1 MKTIFKINQPSE
13 MNWRAQPPSTV
24 ARRVTAPNQ
33 GPMRFAIL
41 WRSFARLGLPRESG
55 SLCPGR
61 ARSPF
66 STSDIGSTFL
76 RGLALAVLAL
86 SLASS
91 NGFAQISAPPTKPTT
106 SVASS
111 VAPANKMTAPA
122 LAKISP
128 ATPAS
133 VMSED
138 IRDIR
143 GPKHIPSPWL
153 WPLWLAGGAALATLL
168 YAGWRW
174 NRRRVL
180 AAALRPYEI
189 ALAKLEAA
197 RVLMQ
202 PENAREFSITV
213 SEIVRQY
220 IEVRFEVWAARRTTE
235 EFLHDLIDP
244 SDVSLTHHRDLLA
257 DFLRHCDLAKFARWI
272 LSIEEMETML
282 QSAHNFVFETGTTP
296 APETNIAAAP
306 LVRKIATSVP
316 EPIHA
321 NS

>member
-1 MKTIFKINQPSE
+1 
-13 MNWRAQPPSTV
+13 
-24 ARRVTAPNQ
+24 
-33 GPMRFAIL
+33 
-41 WRSFARLGLPRESG
+41 
-55 SLCPGR
+55 
-61 ARSPF
+61 
-66 STSDIGSTFL
+66 
-76 RGLALAVLAL
+76 
-86 SLASS
+86 
-91 NGFAQISAPPTKPTT
+91 
-106 SVASS
+106 
-111 VAPANKMTAPA
+111 
-122 LAKISP
+122 
-128 ATPAS
+128 
-133 VMSED
+133 MSED

-153 WPLWLAGGAALATLL
+153 WPLWLACGVALAALL
-168 YAGWRW
+168 YAAWRW
-174 NRRRVL
+174 NRRRAL
-180 AAALRPYEI
+180 AAALLPYEI

-197 RVLMQ
+197 RALMQ

-244 SDVSLTHHRDLLA
+244 SDVSLAHHRDLLA

-282 QSAHNFVFETGTTP
+282 QSAHNFVLETGKAP

-306 LVRKIATSVP
+306 RVHETATAAA
-316 EPIHA
+316 EPVHV